1 MEVLA
6 HVAKERDILLP
17 LVTASMHMASL
28 AKVASGVMITSCSV
42 YVSLATW
49 WLLDRAQSKSL
60 ELQQVKE
67 LDKTIFVPCCSFIV

>member
-28 AKVASGVMITSCSV
+28 AKVASRLMATSCSV
-42 YVSLATW
+42 YFSLAAW
-49 WLLDRAQSKSL
+49 WLLDRAQSKFSG
-60 ELQQVKE
+60 LQQVKE
-67 LDKTIFVPCCSFIV
+67 LDETICIPCCSFIV